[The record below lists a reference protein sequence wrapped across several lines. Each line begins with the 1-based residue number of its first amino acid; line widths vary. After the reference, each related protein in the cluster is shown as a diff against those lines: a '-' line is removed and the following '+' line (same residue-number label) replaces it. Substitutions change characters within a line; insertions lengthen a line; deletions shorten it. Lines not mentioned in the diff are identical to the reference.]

1 MSVVNKL
8 VWFFL
13 NPLTFSLVVAF
24 AGLVVARRRL
34 KAGLWTAG
42 IALAALWFQGT
53 FTCALVTG
61 WPLERPYAEMQDA
74 DASPEAS
81 AIVLLGGGMVYLEGR
96 AYPDMADCAD
106 RVWHAARLYKAGK
119 APKVVVA
126 GRMDLQATVPL
137 LLDFGVPREAIVVDN
152 DSRNT
157 YENSRNVVQIV
168 GEGGRI
174 LLVTS
179 AWHMGRSIGNFKAAG
194 LDPIPAPCDFKAYR
208 ANFDDVHFWSWFAPT
223 ADNLLSVQTFAKEW
237 MGRLARR

>member
-1 MSVVNKL
+1 MYVVNKL

-13 NPLTFSLVVAF
+13 NPLTFSLLVAF

-53 FTCALVTG
+53 YACLLALG
-61 WPLERPYAEMQDA
+61 WPLERPYSEMQDA
-74 DASPEAS
+74 AASPAAE
-81 AIVLLGGGMVYLEGR
+81 AIVLLGGGMVYVDGMR
-96 AYPDMADCAD
+96 YSDMTDGAD

-126 GRMDLQATVPL
+126 GEWDLQATVPV
-137 LLDFGVPREAIVVDN
+137 LLDFGIPEEAIVVDN

-157 YENSRNVVQIV
+157 YENSRNVAQLV
-168 GEGGRI
+168 GEGRRV

-179 AWHMGRSIGNFKAAG
+179 AWHMGRSLGNFKAAG

-208 ANFDDVHFWSWFAPT
+208 PNFNGVHFWDWFAPNT
-223 ADNLLSVQTFAKEW
+223 SNLLNVQAFAKEW
-237 MGRLARR
+237 VGRLARR